1 MVMNIVTEVNPST
14 GDLLYK
20 SSNLK
25 IGSGHMRKQISLDG
39 EDLDL
44 MGRLQKKSEAG
55 QTTVYTGPALEVN
68 VNVDNYIANVI

>member
-25 IGSGHMRKQISLDG
+25 IGSIRTTSKRNNSI
-39 EDLDL
+39 DL
-44 MGRLQKKSEAG
+44 MGRLQKLSEAG
-55 QTTVYTGPALEVN
+55 QTTVYTGSALDI
-68 VNVDNYIANVI
+68 NVDNYIANVI